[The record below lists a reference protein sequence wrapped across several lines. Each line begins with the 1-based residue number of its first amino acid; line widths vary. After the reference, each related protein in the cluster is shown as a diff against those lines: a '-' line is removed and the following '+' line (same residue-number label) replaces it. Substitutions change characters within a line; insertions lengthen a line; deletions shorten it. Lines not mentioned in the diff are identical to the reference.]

1 MRLLSTIRARTIA
14 GLLGVFGLAAS
25 AAAQFGP
32 LMDPP
37 SPPTD
42 LTPQAGDYEGRINH
56 ATVLTMG
63 WSQYFPSG
71 PGPFLRPPATHFV
84 VCVDAYVGPAAPP
97 CNLATADFTET
108 IAAPT
113 MALRRTG
120 NRFTFMPARFIE
132 NTELDGKLRFT
143 VLACSA
149 LVDWS
154 CRATGVDLYYSS
166 RNPASDGVSE
176 NQSSTPVVWKLDVRA
191 LNTGDGRVPAFSGL
205 VELFEVVSIGNPG
218 RDCLRDVDHNSI
230 AGQTDL
236 VVFGKDG
243 SRTPISMVQRTNG
256 VYSGPMVA
264 GIFRL
269 GGFNVSKSYLTEDPA
284 FAGKV
289 PTSRGIKVLDFAIAS
304 NVTQRTFV
312 VFHTLDSG
320 NAIREF
326 NENDNVIAQ
335 CRKR

>member
-1 MRLLSTIRARTIA
+1 MRLLTTIRARTIA
-14 GLLGVFGLAAS
+14 GLLGACGLAAS

-37 SPPTD
+37 LPPTD
-42 LTPQAGDYEGRINH
+42 LTPRAGDYEGKINH

-84 VCVDAYVGPAAPP
+84 VCVDAYVGPSAPP
-97 CNLATADFTET
+97 CTLASADFTEA
-108 IAAPT
+108 IAAPSP
-113 MALRRTG
+113 ALLQTG

-132 NTELDGKLRFT
+132 NAELDGKLRFT

-149 LVDWS
+149 LANRS
-154 CRATGVDLYYSS
+154 CRGIGVDLYFSS
-166 RNPASDGVSE
+166 RNPASDGASE
-176 NQSSTPVVWKLDVRA
+176 NQSSNSAVWKLDVRA
-191 LNTGDGRVPAFSGL
+191 MNTGEGMVPAFAGL

-256 VYSGPMVA
+256 VYSGPVVA

-269 GGFNVSKSYLTEDPA
+269 GGFSIAKSYLSDDPA

-289 PTSRGIKVLDFAIAS
+289 TTSRGIKVLDFAIAS

-312 VFHTLDSG
+312 VFHTLDTG